1 MSGQVQIASK
11 NINSQK
17 TKKSELSQAES
28 QKPNSRPS
36 GPRIAA
42 LQIEL
47 KVWGFWVSWDTNT
60 KLEEE
65 LASFTWCK
73 KDLKSTIPFC
83 SSLISFSHTVLSNL
97 FNNGYQTCMLAS
109 ANTNDHRRFLASMA
123 VASAPLRP
131 HPAVSRSCRVT
142 ATWWELSP
150 DLWLVIKRNAA
161 RQWNDPVTGTQSQ
174 YYHSC
179 VQCRFVWYS

>member
-97 FNNGYQTCMLAS
+97 FNNAYQTCMLAS